1 MKRTQQKPKK
11 EIYLLLGEN
20 EIEKEEYIKKLI
32 YEFSKDRNVQMIN
45 IDLETDEDKGLK
57 TFVEHCTSASLFGEK
72 KVVILKANKSLTK
85 AEKETIIYGIS
96 NTSEDTLIVI
106 TSNLSPYKFD
116 KSISLAIENRGG
128 EVKTFWKA
136 FESGLPEYVKNMLS
150 KNQIEPSEELI
161 KFLIERNGN
170 NPNGLYEDINY
181 IKNYF
186 QTSAIIKA
194 KDAMEALFLK
204 SGEGDIFTLVSS
216 IIKKEK
222 HKALL
227 TLNDIIEKG
236 ENIYALG
243 SLIYKQ
249 VEKIIN
255 VKKLIEKFSTDEEIA
270 KQLEIST
277 FEVKNIKK
285 LLKTIDQNTLRKLI
299 KLSLLLEKNMRNSTN
314 IKNILLEK
322 AIIEIL

>member
-1 MKRTQQKPKK
+1 MKQTQQKPKK

-20 EIEKEEYIKKLI
+20 EIEKEEYIEKLI
-32 YEFSKDRNVQMIN
+32 STFSKDKNVQIIN
-45 IDLETDEDKGLK
+45 IDLETDDDKGLK
-57 TFVEHCTSASLFGEK
+57 TFVEHCTSSSLFGEK
-72 KVVILKANKSLTK
+72 KIVILKANKSLTK
-85 AEKETIIYGIS
+85 TEREMIISGIS
-96 NTSEDTLIVI
+96 NVGEDTLVII

-116 KSISLAIENRGG
+116 KNISLAIENKGG
-128 EVKTFWKA
+128 EVKTFWKV
-136 FESGLPEYVKNMLS
+136 FESSLPEYVKNLLL

-170 NPNGLYEDINY
+170 DPNGLYEDINY
-181 IKNYF
+181 VRNYF
-186 QTSAIIKA
+186 QTSGMIKA

-204 SGEGDIFTLVSS
+204 SGEGDIFMLVSA

-222 HKALL
+222 HRALL
-227 TLNDIIEKG
+227 ILNDIIEKG

-243 SLIYKQ
+243 LLIYRQ

-255 VKKLIEKFSTDEEIA
+255 VKKLSEKFSTDEEIA

-285 LLKTIDQNTLRKLI
+285 LLKDIDETTLKKLI
-299 KLSLLLEKNMRNSTN
+299 KLSLLLEKNIRNSTN

-322 AIIEIL
+322 VIIETL